1 MSPDERPRSIRFLR
15 WALAIVIVLILL
27 PYLLVLVYLVVPP
40 VSTPMVWRW
49 VTRQRVERVWVP
61 IEQMAPAL
69 PLAVIVAEDA
79 RFCQHRGVDMR
90 ALREAIDDADDLG
103 EARGAS
109 TITQQT
115 VKNLFLWQGRSF
127 VRKVLEFPL
136 ALWTD
141 LVMPK
146 RRIMEIYLNV
156 AEWGP
161 NGEFGAQAGAR
172 AAFGKGVR
180 DLNAREAALLAS
192 ILPNPKRR
200 SARQPGAAVQRLA
213 GVYAARAARSPQLG
227 ACVRPPV
234 RPAKS

>member
-1 MSPDERPRSIRFLR
+1 MSPDERPRSIRILR
-15 WALAIVIVLILL
+15 WALALLIVLLLL

-40 VSTPMVWRW
+40 VSTPMLWRW

-61 IEQMAPAL
+61 LEQIAPAL

-79 RFCQHRGVDMR
+79 RFCQHHGVDLG
-90 ALREAIDDADDLG
+90 ALREAIEDADDLT

-109 TITQQT
+109 TLTQQT

-127 VRKVLEFPL
+127 VRKALEFPL

-146 RRIMEIYLNV
+146 RRVMEIYLNV

-172 AAFGKGVR
+172 SAFGKGVR
-180 DLNAREAALLAS
+180 DLNLREAALLAA

-200 SARQPGAAVQRLA
+200 SARQPGAPVRRLA
-213 GVYAARAARSPQLG
+213 GIYAARAAKSPQLG
-227 ACVRPPV
+227 ACVTPG
-234 RPAKS
+234 KS